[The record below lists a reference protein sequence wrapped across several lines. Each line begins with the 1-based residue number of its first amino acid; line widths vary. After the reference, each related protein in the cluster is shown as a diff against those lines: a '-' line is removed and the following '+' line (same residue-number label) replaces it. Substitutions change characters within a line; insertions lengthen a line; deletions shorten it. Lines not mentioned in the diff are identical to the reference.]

1 MTKRDLSLEKILA
14 AAAARIDQSGRN
26 DVTIGELACDL
37 GVRPSALYNHISG
50 LDELRRAVA
59 IDATNE
65 AADQLVNAV
74 VAVSGTA
81 AIRALALTYRAFA
94 IEHPGRFAALL
105 LPPTAQDDPLAQAQ
119 SRIVDIFVRATESTG
134 ATGDAAVHAAR
145 AVCSAIHGFVAL
157 ESVDAFT
164 SKVSKDASFDHLVA
178 SILRGL
184 LPRPGRSR
192 VPAASIVCRQC

>member
-37 GVRPSALYNHISG
+37 GVRPSALYNHLSG

-74 VAVSGTA
+74 VAISGTA
-81 AIRALALTYRAFA
+81 AIRALALAYRAFA
-94 IEHPGRFAALL
+94 AEHPGRFAALL
-105 LPPTAQDDPLAQAQ
+105 LPPTAQDDSLAQAQ

-145 AVCSAIHGFVAL
+145 TVRSAIHGFVAL

-164 SKVSKDASFDHLVA
+164 AKVSKDASFDHLVA

-184 LPRPGRSR
+184 L
-192 VPAASIVCRQC
+192 A